1 MSEAEAIA
9 LFEMADFTPPS
20 GVSTQE
26 AYDLLQGRAA
36 EARAS
41 PLDRDTSKE
50 EAAAVKLTAVGT
62 FVVCYVAKE
71 GGGGRVRGGL
81 GEPLVLLSCFPDQS
95 APLFKSYANT
105 QTHALPNPPPLPFIH
120 TSTRAHAYTYSCYL
134 R

>member
-9 LFEMADFTPPS
+9 LFKMADFTPPS

-36 EARAS
+36 EASAS

-71 GGGGRVRGGL
+71 GGGGRVRGG
-81 GEPLVLLSCFPDQS
+81 GGGATGVDIMFSGPER
-95 APLFKSYANT
+95 
-105 QTHALPNPPPLPFIH
+105 
-120 TSTRAHAYTYSCYL
+120 TSSQKLH
-134 R
+134 